1 MHWKTFLAVYLFGG
15 LTFVPLVC
23 VVLLYL
29 HVKLEKLRDIAEDKK
44 HEKYR
49 LARDDIDP
57 DLKAGAMMEPEGVHV
72 AKKGWVTVTKEY
84 YYHHTELQT
93 PPIASETSKQDPGNQ
108 PPKELNEDQ
117 IPQRSQ
123 LRKRDRYYGILKHG
137 NLFLYRDDSRNS
149 DLIHAIS
156 LQKSFVTLWPRNPAQ
171 EMSDASLFTK
181 RTCVCLLK
189 KGLVSLN
196 EDGNLTFSPSLTT
209 PLTGKEVQSKQ
220 PSLNTQNMSSN
231 SYFLYFDNNFDKEDW
246 YFQLIN
252 ASKVEG
258 SEKEDNPLDPNI
270 AAKAAHLNT
279 RDMLYLIQSINSTEG
294 QLTTKWF
301 NALIGRLFLG
311 LQQTNKLNEIL
322 YSKIYKKLTNINKP
336 GFLDDLVVKKVDVGN
351 SAPMITHPE
360 LRELSPDGQMKIAL
374 NLHYTGNIAV
384 IITTKVG
391 ISLGS
396 HFKQREVSV
405 QLSITLKE
413 LDGPLIILVKP
424 PPSNRV
430 WYAFEKEPRMEL
442 DIEPMVSS
450 SKISYNM
457 VTNMIKSKFAEAIK
471 ESLVVP
477 FMDDIVF
484 YETDN
489 DVFRGGIWDK
499 SKFSQELLD
508 MLKSQEHKSN
518 AVDPTTKETREENK
532 DVSNDDQKSDQTDSR
547 HNSESGLISK
557 MGSLKINLINKT
569 TSDSVEGTENIT
581 NEEYEN
587 EDQLLEEPTIKPKK
601 YIKNSFKKIEKW
613 YKDNINLNEDQEE
626 ECPDV
631 VTDRRES
638 VDSTNSENKPQ
649 MISNRRVRP
658 KRPEPP
664 FTAAEPGSPTTS
676 TNENA
681 SLKSPTINAT
691 AMFTNQKNSEIPI
704 LGRNSISDGTNVSDG
719 TRQAFIKMPNST
731 DFAGPLFHES
741 ARTYMGANS
750 SVTSPKTRQRE
761 FSQ

>member
-1 MHWKTFLAVYLFGG
+1 MHWKTFLAIYIFGG
-15 LTFVPLVC
+15 ITFVPLLLVI
-23 VVLLYL
+23 LLYI
-29 HVKLEKLRDIAEDKK
+29 HVKLEKLREAAVD
-44 HEKYR
+44 EKYVKYSLVR
-49 LARDDIDP
+49 NDIDP
-57 DLKAGAMMEPEGVHV
+57 DLKAGAEMEPEGVHV
-72 AKKGWVTVTKEY
+72 ARKGWVTVTKEY

-93 PPIASETSKQDPGNQ
+93 PPIASETSKQDTANT
-108 PPKELNEDQ
+108 PPKDLNEDQ

-137 NLFLYRDDSRNS
+137 NLFLYRDDSPRS

-156 LQKSFVTLWPRNPAQ
+156 LQKSFVTLWPRNPEK

-181 RTCVCLLK
+181 RTCICLLK

-196 EDGNLTFSPSLTT
+196 EDGKLAFSPSLTA
-209 PLTGKEVQSKQ
+209 PLTGKEVQAKQ

-231 SYFLYFDNNFDKEDW
+231 SYFLYFDNNYDKEDW

-258 SEKEDNPLDPNI
+258 SEKEDYPLDPNI

-279 RDMLYLIQSINSTEG
+279 RDMLYLIQSLNSTEG

-301 NALIGRLFLG
+301 NALIGRIFLG

-374 NLHYTGNIAV
+374 NLHYSGNIAV
-384 IITTKVG
+384 IIKTKVG
-391 ISLGS
+391 INLGS

-413 LDGPLIILVKP
+413 LNGPLIILMKP
-424 PPSNRV
+424 PPSNRI
-430 WYAFEKEPRMEL
+430 WYAFEKEPQMEL

-484 YETDN
+484 YDTDN
-489 DVFRGGIWDK
+489 DIFRGGVWDK

-508 MLKSQEHKSN
+508 MLKKQEN
-518 AVDPTTKETREENK
+518 ETFGATDMAQNNTDDTTSEGNNKERRHSETGRN
-532 DVSNDDQKSDQTDSR
+532 SD
-547 HNSESGLISK
+547 SGLLSK
-557 MGSLKINLINKT
+557 VESLKNNLINKS
-569 TSDSVEGTENIT
+569 TSESIDGSESTS
-581 NEEYEN
+581 NEECE
-587 EDQLLEEPTIKPKK
+587 EGDKTIEEPAIKPKK
-601 YIKNSFKKIEKW
+601 YIKNSFKKIGKW
-613 YKDNINLNEDQEE
+613 YKENLNLNEEAEGGDLEE
-626 ECPDV
+626 HL
-631 VTDRRES
+631 DRRES
-638 VDSTNSENKPQ
+638 IDSINSDNKPE

-664 FTAAEPGSPTTS
+664 FTAAEPGSPTTF
-676 TNENA
+676 TNDNT

-691 AMFTNQKNSEIPI
+691 AMFTNTKNSELPM
-704 LGRNSISDGTNVSDG
+704 LNRNSISDGPVTNEG
-719 TRQAFIKMPNST
+719 TPQAFIKMPNST
-731 DFAGPLFHES
+731 DFPGPIFQENT
-741 ARTYMGANS
+741 RRYMSGNA
-750 SVTSPKTRQRE
+750 SVTSPKTRQSE